1 MNAVRSGHVQPRH
14 FPHPLDG
21 LQKKY
26 PTFKVISSFIRLPEY
41 MVDLTAISP
50 MAEQQKVLDAVQN
63 YGKNLFRFIRSRVQ
77 SDEDAEDILQDVWYQ
92 LSAVVDL
99 EPIGQLSSWLYR
111 VSRNRIVDKHRKRK
125 PLSLDGLSYENEDG
139 ELSYP
144 EALLVDDAN
153 PETELE
159 RAFFR
164 EQLFAALN
172 ELPQKQRDV
181 FVWNELED
189 MTLQEIANRTGENLK
204 TISSR
209 KRYAVAH
216 LRGWF
221 QNLYNE

>member
-1 MNAVRSGHVQPRH
+1 
-14 FPHPLDG
+14 
-21 LQKKY
+21 
-26 PTFKVISSFIRLPEY
+26 
-41 MVDLTAISP
+41 MVDLISISP
-50 MAEQQKVLDAVQN
+50 MAKQQRILDAVQN
-63 YGKNLFRFIRSRVQ
+63 YGKRLFSFIRSRVQ

-125 PLSLDGLSYENEDG
+125 PLSLDDLAYEDENG
-139 ELSYP
+139 ELSYQ
-144 EALLVDDAN
+144 EVLLADEVN

-204 TISSR
+204 TIISR
-209 KRYAVAH
+209 KRYAMAH
-216 LRGWF
+216 LRGWL